1 MLQRARFS
9 AAERCGNLKLFPPPS
24 LTISA
29 STRCFMSKRSLS
41 FSSAPSQ
48 PGWWGSSW
56 RRRTSC
62 RALCALES
70 RAASWAAAPC
80 TPGGVQP
87 ARPWSGHRPAWLPA
101 SPPSRP
107 ARAACPERFL
117 WCPLPLLTRRVVA
130 VKPNVGPGLYF
141 SKFES
146 KYFRF
151 DGVSKF
157 VKIL

>member
-24 LTISA
+24 LTISGSA

-101 SPPSRP
+101 SPPSLGSRGLPREVPLVP
-107 ARAACPERFL
+107 ASASYAASRRREAERRRTSSFHFL
-117 WCPLPLLTRRVVA
+117 
-130 VKPNVGPGLYF
+130 F
-141 SKFES
+141 S
-146 KYFRF
+146 
-151 DGVSKF
+151 
-157 VKIL
+157 